1 MAEKLDR
8 CKFFVVTYT
17 GVIHQRVRANSVRVG
32 RTLTIDDLPDD
43 VLLAIFDFHE
53 VKCHALVFPGFGG
66 YETKRKIES
75 WQSLVHVCR
84 RWRCLVFGSPRRLN
98 LKLCCVPGTSAKTSA
113 DVWPAFP
120 LVILGGV
127 SESSMDN
134 AIARLE
140 HSDRICQIQI
150 DLNRYTTRIDELWTA
165 MQVPFPEL
173 VILNLSYGDLSHG
186 PAIPDPFLGGSVQR
200 LRYLSLRSVSF
211 PGLPKLL
218 LSGAHL
224 VHLSLLHV
232 PHSGYIS
239 PDAMATCFPI
249 LTSLESF
256 QLEFGYFQ
264 DYPDQQSRHPL
275 PQIRTVLPALTR
287 FWFKGVNQYFE
298 DLVSRIDAPR
308 LYRMSTTFLNY
319 IAFDTPELRQFI
331 SRTPRFGAYDEA
343 RLIFY
348 SREALVRLQSL
359 PEPSDHGMV
368 EVKVVCRVPNR
379 QFSSLAQLC
388 ASPLRPLLTMEDLY
402 IYENPYSP
410 PDWKDDIELDLLRSF
425 KAVKNLYLSK
435 KFARRIAPA
444 LQGLT
449 GARTIEVLPALQNV
463 LLEKFRPTEPV
474 LEGIAQF
481 ISARQLINQPVAISF
496 WDR

>member
-1 MAEKLDR
+1 M
-8 CKFFVVTYT
+8 
-17 GVIHQRVRANSVRVG
+17 
-32 RTLTIDDLPDD
+32 
-43 VLLAIFDFHE
+43 
-53 VKCHALVFPGFGG
+53 
-66 YETKRKIES
+66 
-75 WQSLVHVCR
+75 
-84 RWRCLVFGSPRRLN
+84 
-98 LKLCCVPGTSAKTSA
+98 
-113 DVWPAFP
+113 DVWPALP

-173 VILNLSYGDLSHG
+173 VVLHLSFRDLSRG

-200 LRYLSLRSVSF
+200 LRYLSLTSISF

-218 LSGAHL
+218 LSGAQL
-224 VHLSLLHV
+224 VYLCLLHV

-239 PDAMATCFPI
+239 PDAMATCLPM

-256 QLEFGYFQ
+256 QLEFDHFQ
-264 DYPDQQSRHPL
+264 AYPDQQSRHP
-275 PQIRTVLPALTR
+275 PPPTRSVLPALSR
-287 FWFKGVNQYFE
+287 FWFKGVNEYLE
-298 DLVSRIDAPR
+298 DLVSQIDAPR
-308 LYRMSTTFLNY
+308 LYRMSTTLLNN

-348 SREALVRLQSL
+348 SHQALVRLQSH

-368 EVKVVCRVPNR
+368 EIKIICRVPNH

-388 ASPLRPLLTMEDLY
+388 ALPLRPLLTMENLY

-410 PDWKDDIELDLLRSF
+410 PDWKDDIGLDLLRAF
-425 KAVKNLYLSK
+425 KAVKNLHLSK
-435 KFARRIAPA
+435 KFAPRIAPA

-449 GARTIEVLPALQNV
+449 GARTIEVLPALKNI
-463 LLEKFRPTEPV
+463 LLEKFRPAEPV
-474 LEGIAQF
+474 LGGIAQF
-481 ISARQLINQPVAISF
+481 VSARQLINQPVTISF